1 MERILSP
8 DAPGL
13 AVEDVFRDLVFP
25 EPPAERP
32 YTLLNF
38 VMTLDGQ
45 VTLGDTGARDIGSET
60 DHRLMRRLRT
70 VADGLMHGAGTIR
83 QDNFPPRV
91 PPDLISDRLA
101 RGLAEQPLGVA
112 VSASGNLS
120 PSLRYFSVR
129 PPVVFTTNRR
139 QAALSEQ
146 LGTKATVFGV
156 GDEAVDLGEALRL
169 LRRRFGIRVLL
180 SEGGPQLAH
189 GLIAAGL
196 VDELFLTLAP
206 KLGSDLGAARLLHGS
221 RFLPAKVP
229 RLTLLD
235 VLHHEDELF
244 LRYRLS
250 PNPVPI
256 G

>member
-1 MERILSP
+1 MERLLSP
-8 DAPGL
+8 GAPIL
-13 AVEDVFRDLVFP
+13 AVEDVFKDLTFP
-25 EPPAERP
+25 EPPADRP
-32 YTLLNF
+32 YTVLNF
-38 VMTLDGQ
+38 VTTLDGQ
-45 VTLGDTGARDIGSET
+45 VTLGDTGARLIGSET

-83 QDNFPPRV
+83 QDDFPPRV
-91 PPDLISDRLA
+91 PPDLIDERLA

-112 VSASGNLS
+112 VSASGNLA
-120 PSLRYFSVR
+120 PTLRYFSGR
-129 PPVVFTTNRR
+129 PPAVFTMNRH
-139 QAALSEQ
+139 QAALSRQ

-156 GDEAVDLGEALRL
+156 GEAAVDLAETMSTLRVRL
-169 LRRRFGIRVLL
+169 GIRVLL

-189 GLIAAGL
+189 GMIAAGL

-206 KLGSDLGAARLLHGS
+206 KLGSEHDAARLVQGP
-221 RFLPAKVP
+221 RFLPSDLP